1 MTVFDR
7 IKKVADKRGLSL
19 REVAKKAGMRSE
31 TAIYRYNQGVTP
43 RNSTLIAI
51 SEVLNVSVG
60 YLKGETD
67 DDSQIRDK
75 PTVDLNKDD
84 AILTF
89 DGKPIPEED
98 MELIKRLLGK

>member
-7 IKKVADKRGLSL
+7 IKEISDERGMNL
-19 REVAKKAGMRSE
+19 RDVAKKAGMKSE
-31 TAIYRYNQGVTP
+31 TAIYRYNQGVQP
-43 RNSTLIAI
+43 RKSTLIAI
-51 SEVLNVSVG
+51 ADVLNVSPK
-60 YLKGETD
+60 YLSGETNEKD
-67 DDSQIRDK
+67 YKDK
-75 PTVDLNKDD
+75 PVVDLNKDD